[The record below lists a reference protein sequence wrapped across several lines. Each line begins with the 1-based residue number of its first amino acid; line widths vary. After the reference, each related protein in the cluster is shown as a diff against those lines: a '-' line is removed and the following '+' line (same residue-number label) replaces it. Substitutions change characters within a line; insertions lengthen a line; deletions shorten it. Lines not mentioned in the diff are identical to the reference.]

1 MKIYNNPNVQN
12 IYQTYN
18 KSRVTKTDK
27 VSAAEKPGFNIEIS
41 QAGKDYTF
49 AMEKLKQMPD
59 VRRDKV
65 EELSKKI
72 ESGTYQVDKKKL
84 AQAIL
89 AGSNVD
95 DLG

>member
-1 MKIYNNPNVQN
+1 MKIYNNPNIQN

-49 AMEKLKQMPD
+49 AMEKLRQMPD
-59 VRRDKV
+59 VRREKID
-65 EELSKKI
+65 EISKKL
-72 ESGTYQVDKKKL
+72 ENNTYNIDKKKL
-84 AQAIL
+84 AHAIL
-89 AGSNVD
+89 SNSNID
-95 DLG
+95 SLG

>member
-1 MKIYNNPNVQN
+1 MKIYNNPNIQN

-18 KSRVTKTDK
+18 KSRVAKTDK
-27 VSAAEKPGFNIEIS
+27 VSATQKPGFNIEIS

-59 VRRDKV
+59 VRREKV
-65 EELSKKI
+65 DEISKKL
-72 ESGTYQVDKKKL
+72 ENNTYQIDKKKL
-84 AQAIL
+84 VHAIL
-89 AGSNVD
+89 TSSGVD